1 MGKKIFML
9 CFAAVCSMLLS
20 VQGYFALHEDAVKTL
35 RADRIGA
42 SLVSLGDRLAAAGE
56 RYNVLSTYLT
66 VETAGQQL
74 STGQLL
80 INGQFRGSFERGTLT
95 LRVEEGDVLTV
106 RGGKDLELLVVDYPE
121 DLNKNELPENFFCRS
136 DHCKWGKICF
146 K

>member
-121 DLNKNELPENFFCRS
+121 DLNKNELPENFLCRS

>member
-20 VQGYFALHEDAVKTL
+20 VQGYFAFHEDAVKSL

-42 SLVSLGDRLAAAGE
+42 SLVSLGDHLAAAGE

-66 VETAGQQL
+66 FETSGQQL
-74 STGQLL
+74 SAGQLL
-80 INGQFRGSFERGTLT
+80 VNGQFRGSFERGTLT
-95 LRVEEGDVLTV
+95 LRVEDGDVLTV
-106 RGGKDLELLVVDYPE
+106 RGGKNLEIRIVDYPE
-121 DLNKNELPENFFCRS
+121 DLKKNELPETFVCRS
-136 DHCKWGKICF
+136 DHCRWGKICF